1 MNRSLKLHG
10 SHHIRHNLN
19 FAKEDKGTLQGFY
32 TNHYFTSQ
40 LLEKAQDKLVNL
52 SKKIRLQQ
60 FYLLTEQKPNN
71 NSKESVEL
79 QI

>member
-1 MNRSLKLHG
+1 M
-10 SHHIRHNLN
+10 
-19 FAKEDKGTLQGFY
+19 
-32 TNHYFTSQ
+32 SQ
-40 LLEKAQDKLVNL
+40 LLEKAQDKVVNL